1 MELFSEC
8 ILMMIMYTMMMF
20 TDFVPDLDT
29 RQYIG
34 YASIFLVAIHLLVS
48 FGVMIIGSLS
58 RLFDR
63 IKWFFIRRKN
73 FKIRQ
78 AIQEKAITAIRPAN
92 VRFEVI

>member
-34 YASIFLVAIHLLVS
+34 YASIVLVAIHLLVS

-58 RLFDR
+58 RFFDR

>member
-34 YASIFLVAIHLLVS
+34 YASIVLVAIHLLVS